1 MSGFVS
7 LVRGFEVPLLI
18 LLLIIAVLL
27 GIFLYRRLSKVQPA
41 KPAPGQAS
49 ASPGASQAEASLGDQ
64 PELSPAVM
72 KTSFRN
78 GFKTYR
84 DAVAGSSNPYLVP
97 WLLAVAPEGSGLST
111 LCAATGPARPPTQTI
126 NPDTGVSAG
135 ISWWFYDNAVMLEV
149 ASEAFVRHSGTR
161 VADAA
166 WTALLEELSS
176 RRSAL
181 PLDGILLAISASDL
195 AGPDALSQR
204 ALNDKMVQIYG
215 RLWQAQRALGIS
227 LPVWVVITRCDII
240 PGFRPLAE
248 AMPERRREEAVGWS
262 SPYALEAAF
271 RAEWIDEAIN
281 TVQDSLA
288 VAALELVATNPGGEA
303 GRAAIELPGELDR
316 LRAPLAAALG
326 AVFRRT
332 AFQEALH
339 LRGVWFTGAAG
350 LPSSA
355 TTLTLSADTRFGEAS
370 AAPQPQ
376 AMPLAFVRDL
386 FTQKIFVE
394 KGLPKAAQRWGSG
407 SARVQLA
414 WRVGTG
420 FAALLAL
427 FLLWQGSE
435 RLADL
440 RAGFLPALRAL
451 EAPVRITREA
461 ERTAAQPGAAAPA
474 IASLGAPQ
482 AIRAIGR
489 VDVEWNQPL
498 FPIAWLDNLK
508 ERVTVALAIGHWRL
522 MMGDI
527 RTRLDRRAAALAAGE
542 ADETD
547 GPARGD
553 LQQFRRFIGNVLLLE
568 SYVEVFNR
576 LQATGGTDGLA
587 ELLVFTHGLRLPP
600 SYVAVAEDMG
610 FASLP
615 SNRQLRSVE
624 LGDAARPLDYAGIRT
639 TLQPRLRA
647 LSGAYIGR
655 LANPADTASIALA
668 TQYINALAEPATAR
682 AQAPTIVTS
691 IVDSLNRADQ
701 LLTAGG
707 GIWLSGAGSE
717 IGPPSYRELLRLVAN
732 SPLLGVASRD
742 MLISDARSRLA
753 GLTTPD
759 AANTVIGPLTAPVRE
774 RNRIE
779 LSPAATG
786 LRNGLA
792 TLNDRSF
799 MRAGGTASDGE
810 LRAGLV
816 RWDTRPLEHAVGMVG
831 EYAIFVARDL
841 GSLPSELQS
850 GIRVVAQDRLV
861 ASVFDAVRRSQ
872 ISQPGSVREADLQA
886 MAGSSAL
893 AAPIFGRLAEALR
906 QAEAPAAANQL
917 TAAFSMQ
924 AIAVLDQAG
933 DLLIAEQLYRAN
945 EAALRGWSSGVIDVP
960 ALFGTADIASLTAA
974 VDRKRQRVAGLSR
987 DIAEPILGVVARG
1000 DLPMVRA
1007 SASFALWSGI
1017 STDLDAA
1024 TQRRPG
1030 SAVLALE
1037 SFILQELPG
1046 QQSGACRPS
1055 ASRPVGTSSW
1065 FTTEHALLRAKMS
1078 QQCGVATANVARQF
1092 YQEIER
1098 AWHTHLEGRY
1108 PFNPALQANG
1118 PYATSEDIAGFYS
1131 VFDAVAPNLKEAL
1144 AAVGGSS
1151 ARQRPIRSFIETM
1164 EQLRPIMGALIGL
1177 PGSAEAGLF
1186 LTPQFR
1192 VLQAHENGANE
1203 VIEWRL
1209 FSGDLANNDPQ
1220 RRPLTWRVGEPM
1232 RFSFRWAQNAP
1243 HVPITGGQVHR
1254 LEVRDR
1260 TVTFRYNDPW
1270 ALITL
1275 ITQNR
1280 PRSSEWTPGPGRPP
1294 HVLAFE
1300 VPTAMA
1306 DGSPSEE
1313 PPARFFVDLALRAA
1327 PGGQGERLGFLGL
1340 PRTAPSAGLLGPE
1353 RTQRPTPAAQRPAA
1367 PATPNAAGAA
1377 RPAGRPPG

>member
-1 MSGFVS
+1 MSGFMT
-7 LVRGFEVPLLI
+7 LVRGFEVPVLI
-18 LLLIIAVLL
+18 LILIIAVLL
-27 GIFLYRRLSKVQPA
+27 SIFLYRRLRKVQPGKSA
-41 KPAPGQAS
+41 LGKAA
-49 ASPGASQAEASLGDQ
+49 ASPEESQAEASLRDQ
-64 PELSPAVM
+64 PELSPAIM
-72 KTSFRN
+72 KTAFRN
-78 GFKTYR
+78 GIKTYR
-84 DAVAGSSNPYLVP
+84 DYVAGSTNPYLVP

-111 LCAATGPARPPTQTI
+111 LCAASGPSRPPTQTI

-135 ISWWFYDNAVMLEV
+135 VSWWFFDNAVMLEV

-204 ALNDKMVQIYG
+204 ALNDKMVQVYG

-248 AMPERRREEAVGWS
+248 AIPERRRGEAVGWS

-281 TVQDSLA
+281 SVQDSLV

-316 LRAPLAAALG
+316 LRVPLAAALG
-326 AVFRRT
+326 AIFRRT

-350 LPSSA
+350 LPA
-355 TTLTLSADTRFGEAS
+355 ITTILPPSADTRSGEVS
-370 AAPQPQ
+370 SLTPPQ
-376 AMPLAFVRDL
+376 AMPLAFARDL
-386 FTQKIFVE
+386 FSQKIFIE
-394 KGLPKAAQRWGSG
+394 RGLPKAAQRWGSG
-407 SARVQLA
+407 SARVQMA

-420 FAALLAL
+420 FAALLAI

-451 EAPVRITREA
+451 EVPVRIARDA
-461 ERTAAQPGAAAPA
+461 ERAATQPGAAATA
-474 IASLGAPQ
+474 VTNLGAPQ
-482 AIRAIGR
+482 AIRAVAR
-489 VDVEWNQPL
+489 VDAEWNEPL
-498 FPIAWLDNLK
+498 FPIVWLDNLK

-542 ADETD
+542 SDETD

-587 ELLVFTHGLRLPP
+587 ELLVFTHGVRLPP
-600 SYVAVAEDMG
+600 GYVAVAEDMG
-610 FASLP
+610 FANRL
-615 SNRQLRSVE
+615 SNRQLRGVD
-624 LGDAARPLDYAGIRT
+624 LGDAARPIDYAGLRNV
-639 TLQPRLRA
+639 LEPRLRA
-647 LSGAYIGR
+647 LSNAFIAR
-655 LANPADTASIALA
+655 LANPADTASVALA
-668 TQYINALAEPATAR
+668 AQQINVLAEPSAAR

-701 LLTAGG
+701 LLTSGG
-707 GIWLSGAGSE
+707 GIWHSGARSE

-742 MLISDARSRLA
+742 VLISDARSRLA

-759 AANTVIGPLTAPVRE
+759 AANTIVGPLTAPVRE

-779 LSPAATG
+779 LSPVATG
-786 LRNGLA
+786 LRDRLA
-792 TLNDRSF
+792 TLNERSF
-799 MRAGGTASDGE
+799 MRAGNAASEVE

-841 GSLPSELQS
+841 ASLPSELQA
-850 GIRVVAQDRLV
+850 GIRAVAQEQLV

-872 ISQPGSVREADLQA
+872 ISQPGNVRDADLQA
-886 MAGSSAL
+886 MSASTAL
-893 AAPIFGRLAEALR
+893 AAPIFTRLAEALR

-917 TAAFSMQ
+917 MAAFSMQ
-924 AIAVLDQAG
+924 AIAVLDRAS
-933 DLLIAEQLYRAN
+933 DLLNAEQLYQVN
-945 EAALRGWSSGVIDVP
+945 EAALRGWSSGVVDVP
-960 ALFGTADIASLTAA
+960 ALFGEADMASLTAA
-974 VDRKRQRVAGLSR
+974 VDRRRQRVAGLSR
-987 DIAEPILGVVARG
+987 DIAEPILAVVARS
-1000 DLPMVRA
+1000 DLPAVRA
-1007 SASFALWSGI
+1007 STGYALWSGI
-1017 STDLDAA
+1017 ATDLDAA
-1024 TQRRPG
+1024 SQRRPG

-1046 QQSGACRPS
+1046 QQSGACPS
-1055 ASRPVGTSSW
+1055 GNRRASTSSW
-1065 FTTEHALLRAKMS
+1065 FAAQHSLLRS
-1078 QQCGVATANVARQF
+1078 TITQQCGVATANVARRL

-1108 PFNPALQANG
+1108 PFNPTLLATG
-1118 PYATSEDIAGFYS
+1118 PHATSDDIAGFYS
-1131 VFDAVAPNLKEAL
+1131 VFDAVAPSFKEAL
-1144 AAVGGSS
+1144 AALGGAS
-1151 ARQRPIRSFIETM
+1151 ARRQPIRNFIDTM
-1164 EQLRPIMGALIGL
+1164 ERLRPIMGALAGL
-1177 PGSAEAGLF
+1177 PGSPEAGLH

-1192 VLQAHENGANE
+1192 VLQARESGANE

-1209 FSGDLANNDPQ
+1209 VSGDVPNNDLQ
-1220 RRPLTWRVGEPM
+1220 RRPLTWRLGDPI

-1243 HVPITGGQVHR
+1243 RVPVPGGQAHR
-1254 LEVRDR
+1254 IEVRDR
-1260 TVTFRYNDPW
+1260 IATFRYNDPW
-1270 ALITL
+1270 ALVTL
-1275 ITQNR
+1275 IAQNR
-1280 PRSSEWTPGPGRPP
+1280 PRNTEWTPGPGRPP

-1300 VPTAMA
+1300 IPMALA

-1313 PPARFFVDLALRAA
+1313 VPTRFFVDLALRAA
-1327 PGGQGERLGFLGL
+1327 PGPQGERLSLSDI
-1340 PRTAPSAGLLGPE
+1340 PRTAPSASLLGPE
-1353 RTQRPTPAAQRPAA
+1353 RAQPASAAAPRPAA
-1367 PATPNAAGAA
+1367 PATPRAAGNA